1 MNYLIINGQ
10 KSLSIQGLM
19 IQSLP
24 PITKPMMRAQI
35 DEVDGRDGDIV
46 TPLGFQAY
54 DRTVTIGLTKHFDI
68 DEVIRFF
75 NSYGEVTFSNEPYKI
90 YKFDILAQIDFERLL
105 RFRTATVTFH
115 VQPFKHSIVE
125 MPLEYSSNLDDIEI
139 LNNGN
144 IYSKPKIEI
153 FGQGDIDVTI
163 NDEMALAIE
172 LGNEGTIIID
182 AEKLEAYNFTGLKNR
197 LVSGNYDNIIF
208 EIGKNS
214 LGFIGNVSRVVVS
227 NYSRWI

>member
-75 NSYGEVTFSNEPYKI
+75 NSYGEVIFSNEPYKI
-90 YKFDILAQIDFERLL
+90 YNFDILAQIDFERLL

-153 FGQGDIDVTI
+153 FGQGDIDVTV
-163 NDEMALAIE
+163 NDEIALAIE
-172 LGNEGTIIID
+172 LGNEGTITID
-182 AEKLEAYNFTGLKNR
+182 AENLEAYNFTGLKNR

-214 LGFIGNVSRVVVS
+214 LGFIGDVSRVVVS

>member
-35 DEVDGRDGDIV
+35 DEIDGRDGDMI

-54 DRTVTIGLTKHFDI
+54 DRAVKIGLTRFFDI
-68 DEVIRFF
+68 DEVIRYF
-75 NSYGEVTFSNEPYKI
+75 NSYGEVIFSNEPYKI
-90 YKFDILAQIDFERLL
+90 YKFDILSQINFERLL

-115 VQPFKHSIVE
+115 VQPFKHSSIE
-125 MPLEYSSNLDDIEI
+125 LPLEFNNHLQEI
-139 LNNGN
+139 ALLNNGN

-153 FGQGDIDVTI
+153 FGEGDIDVSI
-163 NDEMALAIE
+163 NGQMALAIE
-172 LGNEGTIIID
+172 LGNQGNIIID
-182 AEKLEAYNFTGLKNR
+182 AEQMEAYNGTGLKNR

-208 EIGKNS
+208 EKGRNT
-214 LGFIGNVSRVVVS
+214 LGFDGNVSRVVIS

>member
-35 DEVDGRDGDIV
+35 DEVDGRDGDII

-75 NSYGEVTFSNEPYKI
+75 NSYGEVVFSNEPYKI
-90 YKFDILAQIDFERLL
+90 YQFDILAQIDFERLL

-153 FGQGDIDVTI
+153 FGQGDIDVTV
-163 NDEMALAIE
+163 NDEMTLAIE

-197 LVSGNYDNIIF
+197 LVSGNYDNIIL

-214 LGFIGNVSRVVVS
+214 LGFIGDVSRVVVS

>member
-90 YKFDILAQIDFERLL
+90 YNFDILAQIDFERLL

-125 MPLEYSSNLDDIEI
+125 MPLEYNSNLDDIEI
-139 LNNGN
+139 FNNGN

-153 FGQGDIDVTI
+153 FGQGDIDVTV

-172 LGNEGTIIID
+172 LGNEGAIIID

-214 LGFIGNVSRVVVS
+214 LGFIGDVSRVVVS